1 MKASLDIP
9 EKINH
14 IDDVYIRCPDGTGV
28 GITEGSTE
36 GTGEGNMDGLKEGE
50 GVGFALGIAVIKRV
64 GTIDGIELGLELGR
78 AVGEAVGASVVAITP
93 NNWTSTRLTLPEY
106 PPANAETTKV
116 SISSL
121 LESIMTSAVSGASY
135 WDVTSSFTSTP
146 ELRRVIVSFAS
157 R

>member
-14 IDDVYIRCPDGTGV
+14 TDDVYMRCPDGTGV

-64 GTIDGIELGLELGR
+64 GAIDGIELGLELGR
-78 AVGEAVGASVVAITP
+78 AVGEAVGLCFATATDTDQAGLALRLLVALFADIGRATARGA
-93 NNWTSTRLTLPEY
+93 TAFSGSGVTGLATGAVCVAGTL
-106 PPANAETTKV
+106 
-116 SISSL
+116 
-121 LESIMTSAVSGASY
+121 
-135 WDVTSSFTSTP
+135 
-146 ELRRVIVSFAS
+146 
-157 R
+157 